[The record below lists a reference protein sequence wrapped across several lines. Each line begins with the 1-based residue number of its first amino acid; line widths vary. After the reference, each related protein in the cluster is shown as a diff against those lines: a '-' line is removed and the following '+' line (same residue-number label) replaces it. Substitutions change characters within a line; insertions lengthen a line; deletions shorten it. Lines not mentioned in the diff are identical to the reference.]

1 MESKLNQALTSKGS
15 NNNSGG
21 NGGGG
26 GANGNNGGQKKRK
39 CWNCG
44 SEDHI
49 ASDPACPKYE
59 KPAEKG
65 SDNKSDDK
73 EFLKWP
79 APAENQPK
87 KKTVNEKGTITAPSA
102 TVVKDVGMTTTQKKS
117 MRRAGWK
124 KNKKKNEAGNMA
136 MVSDWHQD

>member
-1 MESKLNQALTSKGS
+1 MTSKGS
-15 NNNSGG
+15 NNNGGG

-65 SDNKSDDK
+65 SDNK
-73 EFLKWP
+73 WP

-87 KKTVNEKGTITAPSA
+87 KKTVNGKTYHYCSKCNLGKGRWNDNHPEEKHEE
-102 TVVKDVGMTTTQKKS
+102 
-117 MRRAGWK
+117 GWMEEK
-124 KNKKKNEAGNMA
+124 
-136 MVSDWHQD
+136 